1 LSDNG
6 PRYDHSLRTA
16 ARIISL
22 HLHSDEPTPVIL
34 GKLTFLILD
43 SMYAAERELN
53 DAAFSRSKREFNEEA
68 ASGF

>member
-6 PRYDHSLRTA
+6 PRYDHSALA
-16 ARIISL
+16 AAEIVNL
-22 HLHSDEPTPVIL
+22 HLHSNEPAPVIYS
-34 GKLTFLILD
+34 KLLFLILD
-43 SMYAAERELN
+43 AMYAAERELK